1 MLKSN
6 KKLFII
12 IDANAVFHRAY
23 HALPRF
29 TTKAGELVNAVYGFG
44 AILLKALKEFKP
56 DYMVAAFDVEGPTF
70 RDVKYKEYKAT
81 RAKTPDELYNQ
92 IPRIKELLTSFN
104 IPIYEKQGF
113 EADDILGTVV
123 EKLKDKKD
131 IDIIIISGDLD
142 MLQLVSPQVKVYTM
156 SKTIK
161 DTIIYDE
168 AGVKK
173 RFEVSAKQLIDYKG
187 LRGDASDNIPGVLG
201 VGEKTAIQL
210 IKEFGTVE
218 SLYEKLEKNKLG
230 SIGGISENMHKKLLE
245 NKEQAIL
252 SKELATIKRD
262 VSINF
267 ELQNAQ
273 WGGFN
278 PESVQKILKQLNFN
292 ALLQRLDEIQG
303 FEKLKKEKLSAPSV
317 LQRKQ
322 ELLDEVE
329 QAYSDGILSE
339 EIYKLEKELADIVIK
354 MEEKGIG
361 IDKKA
366 LAKLE
371 IELDNKLKI
380 TEQEIYKLAGQ
391 EFNINS
397 PVQLSEILFGKLA
410 IGTKGVNKT
419 KGGKISTAAGELEN
433 LSGEHKIIDLI
444 LQQRELQKLLST
456 YLKPL
461 GSFAD
466 KNQKLHTTF
475 KPLGTA
481 TGRMSS
487 KNPNLQNVPI
497 RGEWGNKVREAFCAQ
512 EGKKFLICDYSQIEL
527 RITAHLS
534 GDENMINAFHKGE
547 DIHVNTAAYIFG
559 VEKEKV
565 DATMRYRAKA
575 LNFGIIYG
583 IGSKAFAKS
592 AEISIEEAREFMQRY
607 FDVFERVGLY
617 MEETKT
623 KAHVN
628 GYAETLFGRKRF
640 LPDLGSPNPMLR
652 GIAER
657 AAINMPAQGTAADIV
672 KMAMVE
678 TDKSFKNLD
687 LLLQIHDELIWEAD
701 EEILKES
708 APNVKK
714 ILENVVKLNVPLLV
728 DYAVVSN
735 WGEK

>member
-210 IKEFGTVE
+210 VKEFGTVE
-218 SLYEKLEKNKLG
+218 NLYEKLEKNKLG
-230 SIGGISENMHKKLLE
+230 SIGGISENMHKKLLG

-278 PESVQKILKQLNFN
+278 PESVQKVLKQLNFN

-339 EIYKLEKELADIVIK
+339 EIYKLEKELVDIVIK

-410 IGTKGVNKT
+410 IGTKGVKKT